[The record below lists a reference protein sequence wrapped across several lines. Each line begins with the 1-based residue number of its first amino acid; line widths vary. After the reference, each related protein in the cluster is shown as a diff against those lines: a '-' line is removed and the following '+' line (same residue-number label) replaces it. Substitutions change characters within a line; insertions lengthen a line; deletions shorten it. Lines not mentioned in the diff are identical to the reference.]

1 MSGQDEDAGDLDLPI
16 PDHDSLSR
24 GVAADSAGA
33 GEWLKG
39 LPREAHS

>member
-1 MSGQDEDAGDLDLPI
+1 MSRQDEDADNLDLPI

-24 GVAADSAGA
+24 GAAADSAEA